1 MRRFWITLLILATVI
16 AMGLPAVAAPP
27 KCDDDPT
34 LPGCGGGD
42 DPTTTTT
49 TTTATEPVIGTT
61 CANPDGVHAANGG
74 LAEGPYSSDSIAETV
89 DFYIELAGAKA
100 STCVDV
106 FAPEGAW
113 TVEVTVL
120 SGTVRS
126 LLLVPRDS
134 IAWGDSCGGG
144 SLRWPTDGATSVLP
158 GHDNYY
164 DQDGDGMVEA
174 AYVNSCGT
182 QFSEWMDVN
191 GTLTEFVNADPTVT
205 SPLALQ
211 VGMSGSKDAAVLL
224 HVYLP

>member
-49 TTTATEPVIGTT
+49 TTTATEPVLGTT

-134 IAWGDSCGGG
+134 IAWGDSCGGA
-144 SLRWPTDGATSVLP
+144 SLRRPTDGATIVLP
-158 GHDNYY
+158 GPDNPS
-164 DQDGDGMVEA
+164 DLDGDGMIEA
-174 AYVNSCGT
+174 AFANSCGT
-182 QFSEWMDVN
+182 QFSEWVDID
-191 GTLTEFVNADPTVT
+191 GTLTEFVDADPTVV
-205 SPLALQ
+205 SPLAFQ
-211 VGMSGSKDAAVLL
+211 IDMHGSKDAV
-224 HVYLP
+224 V